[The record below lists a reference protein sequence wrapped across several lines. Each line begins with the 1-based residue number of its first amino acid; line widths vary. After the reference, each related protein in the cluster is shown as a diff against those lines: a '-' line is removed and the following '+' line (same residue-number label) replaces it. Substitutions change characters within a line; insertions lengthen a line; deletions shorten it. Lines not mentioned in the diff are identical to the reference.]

1 MPFGI
6 ELPSATEVASFFD
19 LESSDGVH
27 RRSGSGSNTL
37 KSSLT
42 TDSTLQKAGK
52 TDANTLDVKG
62 LRNIYYTKEFASVEY
77 KPETGPSAGMSIT
90 DGPRPYAVFNKYS
103 LSNFRGTPLT
113 GARKGNKKIEYNK
126 IDPETL
132 QNPTVN
138 KIIELT
144 GQKTGGGGA
153 PNLGYR
159 YNYSDFALC
168 KYFGKIPNN
177 MMITLRR
184 FPFPC
189 PDDIVTPQ
197 GIGPDG
203 KMEELQQPDIARAVT
218 WMGEAP
224 GNAFTEIVKFDTG
237 INWKEETAEVQ
248 SLQSQNR
255 GKTGAVGSFLNSS
268 TLLKAGMNA
277 SEGRGAYESA
287 SREANAGYDAF
298 KNTYPNHV
306 FGPYNVIKQVLARD
320 QGLTMSQEFTLKFE
334 YELRSFAGANPKIMM
349 LDQLANIMAL
359 TYNTAPFWG
368 GAVRYIGDGSV
379 GKPLGDLSLLREG
392 KYGSFLKSVV
402 SDFGGMFKG
411 VGDDI
416 MGIFEGK
423 DSKVL
428 NNLIGGTL
436 QKLFNSPQGG
446 QVANS
451 LLTGDPTGQWHVTVG
466 NPLNPIMVIGNL
478 ACTGTKVSFDGP
490 MGLQDFPE
498 KMFVEVTLKP
508 GRPRDKADIESMF
521 NSGRGRFYLQPADTA
536 DINDTFDVSQYGNRD
551 RKGSSNPL
559 NSEFRKISNG

>member
-1 MPFGI
+1 
-6 ELPSATEVASFFD
+6 
-19 LESSDGVH
+19 
-27 RRSGSGSNTL
+27 
-37 KSSLT
+37 
-42 TDSTLQKAGK
+42 
-52 TDANTLDVKG
+52 
-62 LRNIYYTKEFASVEY
+62 
-77 KPETGPSAGMSIT
+77 
-90 DGPRPYAVFNKYS
+90 
-103 LSNFRGTPLT
+103 
-113 GARKGNKKIEYNK
+113 
-126 IDPETL
+126 
-132 QNPTVN
+132 
-138 KIIELT
+138 
-144 GQKTGGGGA
+144 
-153 PNLGYR
+153 
-159 YNYSDFALC
+159 
-168 KYFGKIPNN
+168 
-177 MMITLRR
+177 
-184 FPFPC
+184 
-189 PDDIVTPQ
+189 
-197 GIGPDG
+197 
-203 KMEELQQPDIARAVT
+203 
-218 WMGEAP
+218 
-224 GNAFTEIVKFDTG
+224 
-237 INWKEETAEVQ
+237 
-248 SLQSQNR
+248 
-255 GKTGAVGSFLNSS
+255 
-268 TLLKAGMNA
+268 
-277 SEGRGAYESA
+277 
-287 SREANAGYDAF
+287 
-298 KNTYPNHV
+298 
-306 FGPYNVIKQVLARD
+306 
-320 QGLTMSQEFTLKFE
+320 MSQEFTLKFE

-402 SDFGGMFKG
+402 TDFGGMFKG

-521 NSGRGRFYLQPADTA
+521 NAGRGRFYLQPADTA